1 MLAFLFIFLALG
13 RLYRQM
19 FKQPETRAL
28 LIIALLI
35 VSVGVIFYTRVE
47 GWTLLD
53 AIYFCI
59 VTLGTVGFGD
69 ITPTTDL
76 GKVFTIFYIIVGL
89 SVIGGFFAAAGRALQ
104 AGHVLEKERATLEHE
119 LHRDET
125 PPTKPDT

>member
-1 MLAFLFIFLALG
+1 MVAFLFIFLALG

-19 FKQPETRAL
+19 LKQPETRAL
-28 LIIALLI
+28 LIVAVLVISI
-35 VSVGVIFYTRVE
+35 GVVFYVRVE
-47 GWTLLD
+47 GWSLLD

-76 GKVFTIFYIIVGL
+76 GKVFTIFYVIFGL
-89 SVIGGFFAAAGRALQ
+89 SIIGGFFATAGRVFSGQL
-104 AGHVLEKERATLEHE
+104 LEKEKAAREHKRQ
-119 LHRDET
+119 HDET

>member
-28 LIIALLI
+28 LVIALLI
-35 VSVGVIFYTRVE
+35 VAVGVLFYTQVE
-47 GWTLLD
+47 GWGLLD

-76 GKVFTIFYIIVGL
+76 GKVFTIVYIIVGL

-104 AGHVLEKERATLEHE
+104 AGHVLEKEQAMLEHE
-119 LHRDET
+119 LHRDE
-125 PPTKPDT
+125 PPTKHPPP